1 MDGSS
6 WRFSE
11 PSTYANANLVPTA
24 RKPSPEGQLKICTDT
39 PEVNRFR
46 EKRPVRTQN
55 SENGVVRGQQ
65 VETKNPTERGARLGY
80 RPVREWFC
88 QCYWRGRGI
97 RTVDSEVPFCPCAI
111 NHLQIRKS
119 SFSFWVSES
128 PGKTASPIRPRSPQV
143 LLPSFT
149 LPRSESPVPKNVCDY
164 SWWRRERE
172 LSLQICSTNQVR
184 VSVQWL
190 TPLFECTAIWEK

>member
-46 EKRPVRTQN
+46 EKWPVRTQN

-65 VETKNPTERGARLGY
+65 VETKNPTERGARRGY

-88 QCYWRGRGI
+88 QCYWRGLGGFELSI
-97 RTVDSEVPFCPCAI
+97 PKCPSAA
-111 NHLQIRKS
+111 LQSITYKFAKAYFPSGFQNRLKKQPRQS
-119 SFSFWVSES
+119 GPVVHRFYSPPSPS
-128 PGKTASPIRPRSPQV
+128 PGLRARCQRMFVIILGGDGNANCRYR
-143 LLPSFT
+143 FA
-149 LPRSESPVPKNVCDY
+149 
-164 SWWRRERE
+164 RRIKYG
-172 LSLQICSTNQVR
+172 SQYNG
-184 VSVQWL
+184 
-190 TPLFECTAIWEK
+190 